1 MEPSSS
7 ASGPAP
13 APSELDEAL
22 RVEFLSRYL
31 LVEGIEKCPIPL
43 FVIDH
48 DHVITK
54 WNEALAKLT
63 GINSEVMIGTR
74 EHWKVFY
81 PFARPT
87 MADLTVE
94 GTVETKIDHLYSGK
108 YKRSALHEG
117 GYELLDFFP
126 HLGEDGRWVQFMA
139 APLRDPSGRVIGA
152 IETLQDVTDRHR
164 TESEL
169 QENQSFLRQIVD
181 GSSVPTFV
189 IDREH
194 RVTHW
199 NRACE
204 IITGVLA
211 RDIVGTRNQW
221 RPFYADE
228 RPVMAD
234 LILINAVEKDV
245 DLFYHGK
252 FRASQVLTGA
262 FEAEDYFPHLGES
275 GKWLFFTA
283 APLRD
288 SAGQFVGAI
297 ETLQDITLQKQ
308 AELSLRASEEKFR
321 IMSITDALTSL
332 YNARYF
338 HEQIEIEIRRAVRY
352 RRPLSLL
359 MIDIDNFKQ
368 LNDTHGHPEGDRA
381 LALVSAAIRQSCR
394 EVDTAYRYG
403 GEEFTVIL
411 PETELELAARLAE
424 RLRQQVTAT
433 PLCTEDGTS
442 IGLTASFGVAEL
454 RPGDTAESLLRRA
467 DEGVYAAKRRGK
479 NCCVAV

>member
-1 MEPSSS
+1 MGPSPAVTEPS
-7 ASGPAP
+7 
-13 APSELDEAL
+13 PSQLDEAL
-22 RVEFLSRYL
+22 RVDFSSRYL

-43 FVIDH
+43 FVINQ
-48 DHVITK
+48 DHVITR
-54 WNEALAKLT
+54 WNEALTRLT
-63 GINSEVMIGTR
+63 GFSAEAMIGTSN
-74 EHWKVFY
+74 HWQVFY

-87 MADLTVE
+87 MADLTVD
-94 GTVETKIDHLYSGK
+94 GTVEAEIDQLYHGK
-108 YKRSALHEG
+108 YRRSALHDG
-117 GYELLDFFP
+117 GFEVLDFFP
-126 HLGEDGRWVQFMA
+126 DLKPDGRWLQFMA
-139 APLRDPSGRVIGA
+139 APLRDPSGQVIGA
-152 IETLQDVTDRHR
+152 IETLQDVTARQR
-164 TESEL
+164 AESEL
-169 QENQSFLRQIVD
+169 HENQSFLHQIVD

-194 RVTHW
+194 RVIHW

-204 IITGVLA
+204 IITGVA
-211 RDIVGTRNQW
+211 GRDIIGTRNQW
-221 RPFYADE
+221 TAFYDNE

-234 LILINAVEKDV
+234 LILNNAVEKDV

-252 FRASQVLTGA
+252 NRASQVLAGA
-262 FEAEDYFPHLGES
+262 FEAEDYFPHLGGT

-283 APLRD
+283 APLRN
-288 SAGQFVGAI
+288 SAGQFIGAI

-352 RRPLSLL
+352 QRPLSLL
-359 MIDIDNFKQ
+359 MIDLDDFKQ
-368 LNDTHGHPEGDRA
+368 LNDTHGHLEGDRA
-381 LALVSAAIRQSCR
+381 LARVSAEIRQSCR

-411 PETELELAARLAE
+411 PETGLGVASSLAE
-424 RLRQQVTAT
+424 RLVRQVSAN
-433 PLCTEDGTS
+433 PLCTEAGATV
-442 IGLTASFGVAEL
+442 GLTASIGIAEL
-454 RPGDTAESLLRRA
+454 RPGDTAKSLLRRA

-479 NCCVAV
+479 NCWSVVA